1 MKIYYFIVIVTASM
15 MVLYLLSLMNKR
27 ETKECEI
34 SQNWESV
41 WRDRLRTGK

>member
-27 ETKECEI
+27 EAKECEI